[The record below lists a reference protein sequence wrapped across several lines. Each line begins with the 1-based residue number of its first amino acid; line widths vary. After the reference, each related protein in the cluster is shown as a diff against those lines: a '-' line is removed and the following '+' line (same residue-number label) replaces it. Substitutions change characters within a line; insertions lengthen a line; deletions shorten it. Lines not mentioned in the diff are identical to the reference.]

1 MKKLTQKATL
11 LSLILMSGISYAQ
24 DAKADS
30 AYVREH
36 YEKTEQLI
44 PMRDGTKLFTAIYT
58 PKDQTKNILFYLIER
73 LIQWRLTEQISIKN
87 RLEISLQKCA
97 KDLFSCTKM

>member
-1 MKKLTQKATL
+1 MKKFTQKATL

-30 AYVREH
+30 AYVREY

-44 PMRDGTKLFTAIYT
+44 PMRDGKKLFTAIYT
-58 PKDQTKNILFYLIER
+58 PKDQTKKYPVLL
-73 LIQWRLTEQISIKN
+73 N
-87 RLEISLQKCA
+87 RTPYTCLLYTSPSPR
-97 KDLFSCTKM
+97 D